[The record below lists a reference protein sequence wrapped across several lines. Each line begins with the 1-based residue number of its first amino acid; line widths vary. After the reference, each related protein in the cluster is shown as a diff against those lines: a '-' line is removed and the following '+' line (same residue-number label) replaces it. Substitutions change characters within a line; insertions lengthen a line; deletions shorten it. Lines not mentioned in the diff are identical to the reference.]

1 MKTSKKILLATLFLL
16 AVLLLNMA
24 AVVTKPGEYRVI
36 KQFGRI
42 VRVDT
47 ADSNPYGLG
56 WKIPFI
62 QSESVITSKLILSD
76 LAASDVMTSDKKSM
90 ISDCFVLW
98 QIEDPIKFIQ
108 KLSGSQQNAESRI
121 SSNVY
126 NALKNVI
133 SSLTQ
138 EEVISG
144 RDGELAELL
153 TEKLGNNLESYGI
166 KVTKI
171 ETKMLDLPDENKEAV
186 YSRMV
191 SERGNIAASYTAQG
205 EQEAQKIKNDTD
217 EKTTVILAQAQKTAD
232 TTIAEGEAEY
242 MRILS
247 EAYNDE
253 SKADFYSF
261 VRQLDAMK
269 ATLKNQGNTI
279 VLDKDSPIAELFYGT
294 GNGTVQ
300 TQNPQVEE

>member
-1 MKTSKKILLATLFLL
+1 MAKKKGILAAICLCLFVLLA
-16 AVLLLNMA
+16 MA
-24 AVVTKPGEYRVI
+24 AVITKPGEYRVI

-47 ADSNPYGLG
+47 SESNPYGLG
-56 WKIPFI
+56 WKIPLI
-62 QSESVITSKLILSD
+62 QSETAISSKLILSD

-98 QIEDPIKFIQ
+98 RIEDPVKFIQ

-144 RDGELAELL
+144 RDGELAEIL
-153 TEKLGNNLESYGI
+153 TKKLGTNLESYGI
-166 KVTKI
+166 QIAKI
-171 ETKMLDLPDENKEAV
+171 ETKMLDLPDENKQAL
-186 YSRMV
+186 YNRMV
-191 SERGNIAASYTAQG
+191 SDVGNIAASNTPTVQHA
-205 EQEAQKIKNDTD
+205 AKKIKNNTD
-217 EKTTVILAQAQKTAD
+217 EKTTVILAKAQKTAD

-242 MRILS
+242 MKILS
-247 EAYNDE
+247 NAYNDQE
-253 SKADFYSF
+253 KADFYGF

-269 ATLKNQGNTI
+269 LTLKKQGNTI
-279 VLDKDSPIAELFYGT
+279 VLDKDSPIAELFYKA
-294 GNGTVQ
+294 
-300 TQNPQVEE
+300 E

>member
-1 MKTSKKILLATLFLL
+1 MTKTAKKITLAIIIVFAALILFN
-16 AVLLLNMA
+16 AST
-24 AVVTKPGEYRVI
+24 VVTRPGEYRVVR
-36 KQFGRI
+36 QFGKI

-47 ADSNPYGLG
+47 VDSHAYGLG
-56 WKIPFI
+56 FKIPFI
-62 QSESVITSKLILSD
+62 QSDTAINSKLMLYD

-98 QIEDPIKFIQ
+98 RIEDPVKFIQ

-126 NALKNVI
+126 NSLKNVI

-144 RDGELAELL
+144 RDGELADML
-153 TEKLGNNLESYGI
+153 TENLGSSLASYG
-166 KVTKI
+166 VRVEKI
-171 ETKMLDLPDENKEAV
+171 ETKMLDLPDENKDAV
-186 YSRMV
+186 YTRMI
-191 SERGNIAASYTAQG
+191 SERNNIAASYTAQG
-205 EQEAQKIKNDTD
+205 EQQAQEIKNDTD
-217 EKTTVILAQAQKTAD
+217 EQTTVLLAQAQKTAD

-247 EAYNDE
+247 EAYNDT

-261 VRQLDAMK
+261 VRQLDAVK
-269 ATLKNQGNTI
+269 ATLKSGDNTI
-279 VLDKDSPIAELFYGT
+279 VLDKDSPIAELFY
-294 GNGTVQ
+294 Q
-300 TQNPQVEE
+300 

>member
-1 MKTSKKILLATLFLL
+1 MNKSKSVKNIILAIVIIILAIILFN
-16 AVLLLNMA
+16 ASTVI
-24 AVVTKPGEYRVI
+24 TRPGEYRVV
-36 KQFGRI
+36 KQFGKI

-47 ADSNPYGLG
+47 TDSHPYGLG
-56 WKIPFI
+56 FKIPFI
-62 QSESVITSKLILSD
+62 QSDTSISSKLMLYD
-76 LAASDVMTSDKKSM
+76 LEPSDVMTSDKKSM

-98 QIEDPIKFIQ
+98 KIENPTKFIQ
-108 KLSGSQQNAESRI
+108 KLSGSHQNAESRI

-144 RDGELAELL
+144 RDGELADLL
-153 TEKLGNNLESYGI
+153 TEKLGTNLESYGI
-166 KVTKI
+166 KVLKI

-186 YSRMV
+186 YTRMI
-191 SERGNIAASYTAQG
+191 SERNNIAASYKAQG
-205 EQEAQKIKNDTD
+205 EQQAQEIKNDTD
-217 EKTTVILAQAQKTAD
+217 EQTTIILAQAQKTAD
-232 TTIAEGEAEY
+232 TTVAEGEAEY

-261 VRQLDAMK
+261 VRQLDAVK
-269 ATLKNQGNTI
+269 ATLKNGENTI
-279 VLDKDSPIAELFYGT
+279 VLDKDSPIAKLFY
-294 GNGTVQ
+294 Q
-300 TQNPQVEE
+300 MY